1 MTKSRRRED
10 ESRPVSDDESEE
22 SEDKEKE
29 KEKEKAAA
37 ASEGGR
43 RSMQVPA
50 TSQRG

>member
-29 KEKEKAAA
+29 KAVA
-37 ASEGGR
+37 ASEGR

>member
-29 KEKEKAAA
+29 KA
-37 ASEGGR
+37 ASSEGR